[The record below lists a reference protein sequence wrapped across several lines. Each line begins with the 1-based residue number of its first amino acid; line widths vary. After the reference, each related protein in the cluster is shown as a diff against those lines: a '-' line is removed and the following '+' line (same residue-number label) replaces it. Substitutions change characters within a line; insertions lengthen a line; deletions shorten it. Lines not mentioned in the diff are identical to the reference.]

1 MIRDRLLSFDVRKGS
16 LASMGR
22 DERRGPATMIERSEA
37 LKEKKRKMSESQA
50 MLQKN
55 MKPKLS
61 NNMRQKAYW
70 VQNQYQSSMSLPQ
83 IENSKRKDNN
93 NRSHNISP
101 RTLRDEHEQKRM
113 SESLNPIAINK
124 EEKLTTAET
133 DGDMKLV

>member
-1 MIRDRLLSFDVRKGS
+1 MN
-16 LASMGR
+16 
-22 DERRGPATMIERSEA
+22 ERSEA

-55 MKPKLS
+55 MKPKPS

-83 IENSKRKDNN
+83 IENSKLKDNNN

-124 EEKLTTAET
+124 EEKLTTTET